1 MRSARLSERPTPDDH
16 ETDSMPISDW
26 FKAREQ
32 RNYTTPTEVAT
43 TSDLP
48 DGVWVRCEGCKRTLY
63 MGDLERELM
72 VCPTCGQHHDLSAPE
87 RLAMLLDEGSFEEV
101 DAHLRSVDPLQF
113 TSGKVY
119 SEQVAAAVQ
128 RTGLGEAIVT
138 GRATIGG
145 HRAIVGVMDFRFIG
159 ASMGSVVGEKVTRAF
174 ELALAER
181 TPLVLVTASGG
192 ARMQEGMLSL
202 MQMAKTAA
210 AATRL
215 AAAGVPYIV
224 VLTNPTMG
232 GVTASFATLGDVLIA
247 EPGALIGFAGPRLV
261 EQTIR
266 KSLPKGF
273 QSSEFLLEHGMIDMV
288 VDRREL
294 KDRVALLLSY
304 LTAGD
309 E

>member
-1 MRSARLSERPTPDDH
+1 
-16 ETDSMPISDW
+16 MPISDW

-32 RNYTTPTEVAT
+32 RNYTTPTQASAP
-43 TSDLP
+43 SDVP
-48 DGVWVRCEGCKRTLY
+48 DGVWVRCEGCKHTLY
-63 MGDLERELM
+63 VGDLERELM
-72 VCPTCGQHHDLSAPE
+72 VCPNCGRHHDISAPE
-87 RLAMLLDEGSFEEV
+87 RLAILVDEGSFEEV
-101 DAHLRSVDPLQF
+101 DEALRSVDPLGF

-119 SEQVAAAVQ
+119 ADQVASAEE

-145 HRAIVGVMDFRFIG
+145 RPAIVGVMDFRFIG
-159 ASMGSVVGEKVTRAF
+159 ASMGSVVGEKVARAF
-174 ELALAER
+174 ELALSER

-192 ARMQEGMLSL
+192 ARMQEGVLSL

-210 AATRL
+210 AAARL

-273 QSSEFLLEHGMIDMV
+273 QSSEFLLEHGLIDMV
-288 VDRREL
+288 VDRRGL
-294 KDRVALLLSY
+294 KDRVALLLTY
-304 LTAGD
+304 LAAGD

>member
-1 MRSARLSERPTPDDH
+1 
-16 ETDSMPISDW
+16 MPISDW

-32 RNYTTPTEVAT
+32 RNYTTPTESAA

-72 VCPTCGQHHDLSAPE
+72 VCPACGRHHDLSAPE

-101 DAHLRSVDPLQF
+101 DAHLRSGDPLEF

-119 SEQVAAAVQ
+119 SEQVAAAVE

-192 ARMQEGMLSL
+192 ARMQEGILSL

-210 AATRL
+210 AAARL

-232 GVTASFATLGDVLIA
+232 GVTASFATLGDVLVA

>member
-1 MRSARLSERPTPDDH
+1 
-16 ETDSMPISDW
+16 MPISDW

-32 RNYTTPTEVAT
+32 RNYTAPTET
-43 TSDLP
+43 TASP
-48 DGVWVRCEGCKRTLY
+48 DVPEGVWVRCEGCKHTLY

-72 VCPTCGQHHDLSAPE
+72 VCPNCGRHHDLAAPE
-87 RLAMLLDEGSFEEV
+87 RLAIMVDEGSFVEV
-101 DAHLRSVDPLQF
+101 DEGLRSADPLGF

-119 SEQVAAAVQ
+119 AEQVATAEE

-145 HRAIVGVMDFRFIG
+145 HPAIVGVMDFRFIG
-159 ASMGSVVGEKVTRAF
+159 ASMGSVVGEKVARAF

-181 TPLVLVTASGG
+181 IPLVLVTASGG

-210 AATRL
+210 AAARL

-266 KSLPKGF
+266 TGLPKGF

-304 LTAGD
+304 MAAGD

>member
-1 MRSARLSERPTPDDH
+1 
-16 ETDSMPISDW
+16 MPISDW

-72 VCPTCGQHHDLSAPE
+72 VCPTCGRHHDLSAPE

-210 AATRL
+210 AAVRL
-215 AAAGVPYIV
+215 AAAGVPYLV

>member
-1 MRSARLSERPTPDDH
+1 
-16 ETDSMPISDW
+16 MPIADW

-32 RNYTTPTEVAT
+32 RNYTTPTQAGAP
-43 TSDLP
+43 SDIP
-48 DGVWVRCEGCKRTLY
+48 DGVWVRCEGCKHTLY
-63 MGDLERELM
+63 VGDLERELM
-72 VCPTCGQHHDLSAPE
+72 VCPTCGRHHDIPAPE
-87 RLAMLLDEGSFEEV
+87 RLAMLVDEGSFEEV
-101 DAHLRSVDPLQF
+101 DEALRSVDPLNF

-119 SEQVAAAVQ
+119 ADQVASAEE

-145 HRAIVGVMDFRFIG
+145 RPAIVGVMDFRFIG
-159 ASMGSVVGEKVTRAF
+159 ASMGSVVGEKVARAF

-210 AATRL
+210 AAARL

-304 LTAGD
+304 LAAGD